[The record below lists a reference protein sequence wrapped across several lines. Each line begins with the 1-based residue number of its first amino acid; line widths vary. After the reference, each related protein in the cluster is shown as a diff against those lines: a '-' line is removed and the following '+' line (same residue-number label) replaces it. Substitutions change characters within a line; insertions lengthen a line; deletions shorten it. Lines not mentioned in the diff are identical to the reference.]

1 MAAGQKRQ
9 SGWKTARHSDCLF
22 SRLYSRFR
30 AGLGFRNTLENAV
43 DLKLWEMKPNDE
55 GIQVAH
61 FISEVTLRPGLNTVV
76 TNAALRRD
84 FLHHGVRFTREK
96 SSGMRSI
103 AASSANK
110 CSNSNHTGKP
120 D

>member
-1 MAAGQKRQ
+1 MII
-9 SGWKTARHSDCLF
+9 
-22 SRLYSRFR
+22 
-30 AGLGFRNTLENAV
+30 RNTLENAV

-61 FISEVTLRPGLNTVV
+61 FISEVTLRPGLNTVAADFW
-76 TNAALRRD
+76 NAWCESKIVGVLSLPTSSLRVCGDQRRASSR
-84 FLHHGVRFTREK
+84 LPASRRSITREK

>member
-1 MAAGQKRQ
+1 MII
-9 SGWKTARHSDCLF
+9 
-22 SRLYSRFR
+22 
-30 AGLGFRNTLENAV
+30 RNTLENAV

-61 FISEVTLRPGLNTVV
+61 FISEVTLRPGLNTV
-76 TNAALRRD
+76 AADSGMPGVSKIVGVLSLPTSSLRVCGDQRRASSR
-84 FLHHGVRFTREK
+84 LPASRRSITREK